1 MPTAGLNTPPDMP
14 PTAKAPVGEQ
24 YGRRGDSGKAPV
36 NSVTYLAM
44 AEALQRRKGD
54 ERLTDETIGRRARP
68 GHAARLI
75 ASVALAAVLA
85 LSLASG
91 AKAAQTRD
99 RWKNSSELS
108 FVRTGG
114 NAESS
119 TLGIST
125 TFTRSWERT
134 ELKLE
139 AAGIRTRTTR
149 LERMAVGTES
159 DYRIEEKSDSE
170 VSAENYQARV
180 RADRRFSER
189 TSVFVQS
196 GWTRNT
202 FSGIRH
208 RVVNVVG
215 VSTRWLDR
223 ERQRLRTAY
232 GFTHTVER
240 DVVPDPDDSGRFLGI
255 RLSTDYWLKITDNT
269 EWSSNL
275 VIDGNGNDRSDL
287 RADWVNS
294 LSVAMN
300 EHLGLKTSIRTTFDN
315 QPALAR
321 LPLRSPGGEERGTVL
336 VRRKEL
342 DRVFTV
348 ALVVSF

>member
-1 MPTAGLNTPPDMP
+1 M
-14 PTAKAPVGEQ
+14 
-24 YGRRGDSGKAPV
+24 
-36 NSVTYLAM
+36 
-44 AEALQRRKGD
+44 
-54 ERLTDETIGRRARP
+54 RP
-68 GHAARLI
+68 GDAAQLI
-75 ASVALAAVLA
+75 VNVALAVVLA
-85 LSLASG
+85 FALAPRPG
-91 AKAAQTRD
+91 DAQARD
-99 RWKNSSELS
+99 GWKNSSELS

-125 TFTRSWERT
+125 TITRSWERT
-134 ELKLE
+134 ELKIE
-139 AAGIRTRTTR
+139 AGGIRTRTTR
-149 LERMAVGTES
+149 FERVAVGTES
-159 DYRIEEKSDSE
+159 DFRIEEQSNSE
-170 VSAENYQARV
+170 VSAGNYHARIRV
-180 RADRRFSER
+180 DRRFSQR

-208 RVVNVVG
+208 RLVNVTG

-223 ERQRLRTAY
+223 DRLRLRTAY
-232 GFTHTVER
+232 GLTHTVEK
-240 DVVPDPDDSGRFLGI
+240 DVVPGPDDSGRFLGL
-255 RLSTDYWLKITDNT
+255 RLSTDYWLEVTENT

-275 VIDGNGNDRSDL
+275 VMDGNGNDRSDL

-321 LPLRSPGGEERGTVL
+321 LPLRSPGGEEGGTVL
-336 VRRKEL
+336 VRREKL
-342 DRVFTV
+342 DRVLTV

>member
-1 MPTAGLNTPPDMP
+1 MG
-14 PTAKAPVGEQ
+14 
-24 YGRRGDSGKAPV
+24 YG
-36 NSVTYLAM
+36 
-44 AEALQRRKGD
+44 
-54 ERLTDETIGRRARP
+54 
-68 GHAARLI
+68 
-75 ASVALAAVLA
+75 AAVALA
-85 LSLASG
+85 LSLAP
-91 AKAAQTRD
+91 AHAAAQSQAG
-99 RWKNSSELS
+99 WKNSSELS

-125 TFTRSWERT
+125 TVTRSWERT
-134 ELKLE
+134 ELKIE
-139 AAGIRTRTTR
+139 AGGIRTRTTR
-149 LERMAVGTES
+149 FERIAVGTES
-159 DYRIEEKSDSE
+159 DYRIKETSDSE
-170 VSAENYQARV
+170 VSAENYQARIRV
-180 RADRRFSER
+180 DRRFLER

-202 FSGIRH
+202 FAGIRH
-208 RVVNVVG
+208 RLVNVTG

-232 GFTHTVER
+232 GLTHTVER
-240 DVVPDPDDSGRFLGI
+240 DVVPDPDDSGRFLGL
-255 RLSTDYWLKITDNT
+255 RLSADYWLKVTGNT

-275 VIDGNGNDRSDL
+275 VVDGNGAEPSDL

-300 EHLGLKTSIRTTFDN
+300 EHLGLKTSLRTTFDN
-315 QPALAR
+315 EPALAR
-321 LPLRSPGGEERGTVL
+321 LPLRSPGGEDGGSVL
-336 VRRKEL
+336 VRRERV